1 MKHSIPLLAGLL
13 VVFLSASV
21 EAETFRKTVPEER
34 VSVQLSFA
42 PLVKKVAPA
51 VVNIYTTR
59 TISRRYVH
67 PFMDDPFFSQF
78 FGDMP
83 GYDRGGTVRRKVEG
97 ALGSGVIVSPDGLVV
112 TNAHVVKG
120 ADEIKVMLA
129 DGREFPAHLSL
140 KDEPSDVALLR
151 VDAGSEALPYAE
163 LKPSETLEVGD
174 LVLAI
179 GNPFGVGQTVTSG
192 IISALA
198 RSSLDIND
206 YNFFIQTDAA
216 INPGNSGG
224 PLVSMSGGVIG
235 INTAIFSQS
244 GGSLGIGFAIP
255 SEMVQ
260 SVIAAEARG
269 QSGVIRPWLGV
280 SSQAVTAEIADS
292 LGLKKPR
299 GTLIS
304 ALHNAS
310 PLQAAG
316 IKVGDVLVTLNGHE
330 IRDPSEMKF
339 RMATVKIGDTATI
352 GYLRNGK
359 VKEARIE
366 AIAPPEDPPRDQTTL
381 SQGIFSGVTVANINP
396 AVVHELGLSD
406 QDAQGVVVVA
416 VENGGYGARLLRKGD
431 IILNV
436 SQRDISDVAGL
447 KKTLMLRL
455 ATFSLVINRGGK
467 IQQIAIR

>member
-1 MKHSIPLLAGLL
+1 MFRIIVGIGFCLLLAGLTPL
-13 VVFLSASV
+13 AH
-21 EAETFRKTVPEER
+21 AQAVPTGR
-34 VSVQLSFA
+34 DQIQMSFS

-59 TISRRYVH
+59 TITRRYGH
-67 PFMDDPFFSQF
+67 PFMDDPFFNQF

-97 ALGSGVIVSPDGLVV
+97 ALGSGVIISPDGLVV

-120 ADEIKVMLA
+120 AEEIKVMLA
-129 DGREFPAHLSL
+129 DGREFPARLSL
-140 KDEPSDVALLR
+140 KDDPSDVALLR
-151 VDAGSEALPYAE
+151 IDMGKQALPYAT
-163 LKPSETLEVGD
+163 LKPSESLEVGD

-192 IISALA
+192 IISAVA

-224 PLVSMSGGVIG
+224 PLVSMDGGVVA
-235 INTAIFSQS
+235 INTAIFSKS

-260 SVIAAEARG
+260 SVIAAEVGGHRD
-269 QSGVIRPWLGV
+269 VIRPWLGV
-280 SSQAVTAEIADS
+280 TAQTVTADIADS
-292 LGLKKPR
+292 LGLSKPR

-304 ALHNAS
+304 ALHQAS
-310 PLQAAG
+310 PLREAG

-339 RMATVKIGDTATI
+339 RMATVPLGERVAI
-352 GYLRNGK
+352 GYLRKGK
-359 VKEARIE
+359 VMETRIR
-366 AIAPPEDPPRDQTTL
+366 AVAPPEEPPRDETKLT
-381 SQGIFSGVTVANINP
+381 QGIFNGVTVANINP
-396 AVVHELGLSD
+396 AVASEMGLAN
-406 QDAQGVVVVA
+406 QEAAGVVVTRITEGSYA
-416 VENGGYGARLLRKGD
+416 ARLLRQGD
-431 IILNV
+431 IIVNIND
-436 SQRDISDVAGL
+436 RDIQDVATL

-455 ATFSLVINRGGK
+455 AMLKLIINRNGQ
-467 IQQIAIR
+467 IQQVTVR